1 MLNEILEFEA
11 YVKAPESADPRIQ
24 PKMLTKNYESD
35 DLNGIGGILVILAR
49 GFIFG
54 FETEQKIYNEDGLVN
69 ENILNDTKY
78 ILLQWCGFD
87 LNVLESKEKAI
98 NDDLENHRQCI
109 LEWKK
114 TYPEADGWLK
124 KYWLHHCPEKKK
136 EQWENVESEWN
147 KKLCSKN
154 KEYSQKQITLTS
166 VIAIALER
174 GPLRKR
180 YMTLRKDT
188 SEKPE
193 KDPKKRFVYLY
204 SRIEPHK
211 DGSGTSIHETTR
223 EQILKNIAAYLIGKE
238 YHPKN
243 QRFILLDRGRL
254 MGWYGK
260 DDYGYADEAWYRPR
274 VIWEEKQIMEAHSG
288 DRGWNF
294 IKLSIN
300 QEFLEHFEFQLISE
314 EQIAD
319 IDKSGYWILEDIG
332 HGTKSLKCLEYY

>member
-1 MLNEILEFEA
+1 
-11 YVKAPESADPRIQ
+11 
-24 PKMLTKNYESD
+24 
-35 DLNGIGGILVILAR
+35 
-49 GFIFG
+49 
-54 FETEQKIYNEDGLVN
+54 
-69 ENILNDTKY
+69 
-78 ILLQWCGFD
+78 
-87 LNVLESKEKAI
+87 
-98 NDDLENHRQCI
+98 
-109 LEWKK
+109 
-114 TYPEADGWLK
+114 
-124 KYWLHHCPEKKK
+124 
-136 EQWENVESEWN
+136 
-147 KKLCSKN
+147 
-154 KEYSQKQITLTS
+154 
-166 VIAIALER
+166 
-174 GPLRKR
+174 
-180 YMTLRKDT
+180 MTLRKDT